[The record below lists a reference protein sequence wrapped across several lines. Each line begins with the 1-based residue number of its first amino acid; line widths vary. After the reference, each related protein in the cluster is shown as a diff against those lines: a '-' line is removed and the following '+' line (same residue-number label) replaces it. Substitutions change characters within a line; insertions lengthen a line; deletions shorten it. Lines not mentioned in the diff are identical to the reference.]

1 MKRLICSAFV
11 LLFAISLLAQNPYPD
26 VDYIDARG
34 LTLVGKLMADTPNPY
49 HRVDTVKY
57 KGFSDVEN
65 EQVRSS
71 SGLALVFTTDSPTLH
86 VRADYGYKNYDTKT
100 MGLALRGF
108 DLYIKKDGE
117 WLWASSACPRL
128 NDENTPFLLLGGMD
142 SSVKECLVY
151 LPLYSELN
159 SLEIGIAKGSFIKP
173 SDNPFR
179 YRIGVFGSSYTHGI
193 SAGRPGMAYPAQL
206 SRMTGLQFLSLGC
219 SGNCKMQ
226 DYFADVLCD
235 SEVDAFLF
243 DTFSN
248 PDPDMI
254 AERLF
259 PFIEKLQKAHPGIP
273 LIFQQTIYRERR
285 NFNIDVNK
293 NEQAKQDMA
302 EKKMEEACRK
312 YKDVY
317 FIHPNATSSDHETSV
332 DGTHPSDEGY
342 RIWAESIRKPLRK
355 ILKKYGIR

>member
-1 MKRLICSAFV
+1 MKRLLCSIA
-11 LLFAISLLAQNPYPD
+11 LLLCAATLLAQDPYPN
-26 VDYIDARG
+26 VEFIDAKN
-34 LTLVGKLMADTPNPY
+34 LTLVGKLMLDTPNPY
-49 HRVDTVKY
+49 HRVDTVRY
-57 KGFSDVEN
+57 KGFTDVEN
-65 EQVRSS
+65 AQVRSA
-71 SGLALVFTTDSPTLH
+71 SGLALAFKTDSPTLH
-86 VRADYGYKNYDTKT
+86 IRAKYGYKNYDTKT

-108 DLYIKKDGE
+108 DLYIRKDGE

-128 NDENTPFLLLGGMD
+128 NDEDSPFLLLGGMD
-142 SSVKECLVY
+142 GSVKECLVY

-159 SLEIGIAKGSFIKP
+159 SLEIGIAKGAYIEASP
-173 SDNPFR
+173 NPFR

-193 SAGRPGMAYPAQL
+193 SAGRAGMAYPAQL
-206 SRMTGLQFLSLGC
+206 SRLTGLQFLSLGC

-235 SEVDAFLF
+235 AEVDAFLF
-243 DTFSN
+243 DSFSN
-248 PDPDMI
+248 PDPETI

-259 PFIEKLQKAHPGIP
+259 PFIEKIQKAHPGIP

-285 NFNIDVNK
+285 NFNHEVDQ
-293 NEQAKQDMA
+293 NEQVKQDKAEEMMA
-302 EKKMEEACRK
+302 EACKR

-342 RIWAESIRKPLRK
+342 RIWAESIKKPLRK
-355 ILKKYGIR
+355 ILRKYGIR